1 MFMHGTIPYTNERTV
16 NATCSFI
23 GFDLSYNPSAADY
36 GIDTTA
42 IVLDQQI
49 FLILEGN
56 HKQQLLNVANEL
68 GLQGCVD
75 YFIQNISQAS
85 SFSEHI
91 AVIKGQDLFNLG
103 KIGLQLLGQEN
114 VDRMAQAV
122 LELTNNETEVEPEAP
137 GFSG

>member
-1 MFMHGTIPYTNERTV
+1 MFKHGTIPYTNQRTV
-16 NATCSFI
+16 NATCSFK

-36 GIDTTA
+36 GTDTTA

-56 HKQQLLNVANEL
+56 HKQQLLNAANEL

-75 YFIQNISQAS
+75 YFILNIAQAS

-91 AVIKGQDLFNLG
+91 AVINGQELFNLG
-103 KIGLQLLGQEN
+103 KIGLQLLGKEN
-114 VDRMAQAV
+114 VDRIAQAM
-122 LELTNNETEVEPEAP
+122 LALTSDETEPEAP
-137 GFSG
+137 DFSG